1 MSGSVPAM
9 GDPFMKAL
17 GLEAEIPGPGQARVW
32 GVVRPE
38 HLNLHGTAHG
48 GFLYTLADAAFALAS
63 NSHGVRA
70 VALSTHMEYLRAV
83 QAGERVEAVADGGLS
98 RPPGRPLPG
107 GGAAGRRAG
116 GRVHRMGSPVC
127 GVGAAREAAPVSFLA
142 AGL

>member
-9 GDPFMKAL
+9 EDPFMKAL

-83 QAGERVEAVADGGLS
+83 QAGERLEAVAEEVY
-98 RPPGRPLPG
+98 R
-107 GGAAGRRAG
+107 GRRAALYRVEVRRDG
-116 GRVHRMGSPVC
+116 ELVAVFTGWVHRF
-127 GVGAAREAAPVSFLA
+127 AE
-142 AGL
+142 